1 MDYHLKAKSVI
12 IYHNNGGNGG
22 HLMKLNERGL
32 LVVLSGPSGVGKGT
46 VRKAL
51 FDLEGHDLVYSTS
64 MTTRPPRNGEIEGE
78 DYYFVSKEEF
88 ERRIKADAFLEWA
101 EFVGHYYG
109 TPKDKID
116 EELKR
121 GKEVVL
127 EIEVQGALQVR
138 EKAPDGVFIFIAP
151 PNKEALYRRLLRRGT
166 ESTDTIQKRMDK
178 AEREF
183 PLAHKYDYI
192 VVNDEVTNAADRVLA
207 IIRAEHAKTE
217 RAIYKYYDLMEVD
230 KHEQK

>member
-1 MDYHLKAKSVI
+1 
-12 IYHNNGGNGG
+12 
-22 HLMKLNERGL
+22 MKLNERGL

-51 FDLEGHDLVYSTS
+51 FELEGHDLVYSIS
-64 MTTRPPRNGEIEGE
+64 MTTRQPREGEIEGE
-78 DYYFVSKEEF
+78 DYYFVTLEEF
-88 ERRIKADAFLEWA
+88 EQRIKDDQFLEYA
-101 EFVGHYYG
+101 MFVGNYYG
-109 TPKDKID
+109 TPRDKVD
-116 EELKR
+116 EQIEL

-138 EKAPDGVFIFIAP
+138 ERAKDAVFVFIAP
-151 PNKEALYRRLLRRGT
+151 PTREALFRRLLRRGT
-166 ESTDTIQKRMDK
+166 EDPTTIQRRMEK

-192 VVNDEVTNAADRVLA
+192 VVNDEVTNAADRILA

-217 RAIYKYYDLMEVD
+217 RSIYKYKEMLEV
-230 KHEQK
+230 K

>member
-1 MDYHLKAKSVI
+1 
-12 IYHNNGGNGG
+12 
-22 HLMKLNERGL
+22 MKLNERGL

-51 FDLEGHDLVYSTS
+51 FEMEGHDLVYSIS
-64 MTTRPPRNGEIEGE
+64 MTTRPPREGEIDGD

-101 EFVGHYYG
+101 QFVGHYYG
-109 TPKDKID
+109 TPKDKVD
-116 EELKR
+116 EQLKQ

-138 EKAPDGVFIFIAP
+138 EKMSDAVFVFIAP
-151 PNKEALYRRLLRRGT
+151 PNKETLYRRLLRRGT
-166 ESTDTIQKRMDK
+166 ESNETIQKRMDK

-192 VVNDEVTNAADRVLA
+192 VVNDEVRNAADRILA
-207 IIRAEHAKTE
+207 IIRAEHARTE
-217 RAIYKYYDLMEVD
+217 RSIYKYKEIMEVD
-230 KHEQK
+230 ES

>member
-1 MDYHLKAKSVI
+1 
-12 IYHNNGGNGG
+12 
-22 HLMKLNERGL
+22 MKLNERGL
-32 LVVLSGPSGVGKGT
+32 LIVLSGPSGVGKGT

-51 FDLEGHDLVYSTS
+51 FELEGHDLVYSIS
-64 MTTRPPRNGEIEGE
+64 MTTRPPRDGEIDGE

-88 ERRIKADAFLEWA
+88 EERIKNDAFLEWA
-101 EFVGHYYG
+101 QFVGHYYG
-109 TPKDKID
+109 TPKDKI
-116 EELKR
+116 EEQLRK

-138 EKAPDGVFIFIAP
+138 EKMSDAVFIFIAP
-151 PNKEALYRRLLRRGT
+151 PNKEALYKRLLRRGT
-166 ESTDTIQKRMDK
+166 ESNEVIQKRMDK

-217 RAIYKYYDLMEVD
+217 RSIYKYNELLEV
-230 KHEQK
+230 QK